1 MPNLQTENLSSQCD
15 SLVSIFFSLAIEV
28 KASKH
33 CKLLLTD
40 SMVVTI
46 GIQEDTERP
55 YYSWLVPT
63 YPAVDPAFRSI
74 SMRFPLEWRARFLFE
89 KN

>member
-1 MPNLQTENLSSQCD
+1 MSFVCHQKFKERLEVPNLQTENLSSQCD

-63 YPAVDPAFRSI
+63 YPPNCSH
-74 SMRFPLEWRARFLFE
+74 
-89 KN
+89 

>member
-1 MPNLQTENLSSQCD
+1 MSFICHQKFKERSEVSNLQIENLSSQCD
-15 SLVSIFFSLAIEV
+15 SLISNFFSLAIEV

-33 CKLLLTD
+33 YKLLLID
-40 SMVVTI
+40 SMVTI

-63 YPAVDPAFRSI
+63 YPPNCSH
-74 SMRFPLEWRARFLFE
+74 
-89 KN
+89 